1 MLGRMITKHMIVTA
15 YASVITYMVGKWGFL
30 MAYMERGYAAVGG
43 EYLFIP
49 LAYCVAGSAMHYF
62 ISALEGLKRGKKDCN
77 EKRSRGAARM

>member
-1 MLGRMITKHMIVTA
+1 MFKGMINLLISA
-15 YASVITYMVGKWGFL
+15 SYAAVITYMVGKWGFL

-62 ISALEGLKRGKKDCN
+62 ISALERLKRGKKDCN